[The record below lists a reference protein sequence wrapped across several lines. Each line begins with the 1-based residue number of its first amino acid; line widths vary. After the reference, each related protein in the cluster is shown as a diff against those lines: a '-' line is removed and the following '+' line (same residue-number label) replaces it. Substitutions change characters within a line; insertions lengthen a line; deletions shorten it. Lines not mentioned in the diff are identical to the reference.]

1 MFIEDTNL
9 FNQTSSNQIIII
21 IKRQVDTLLFHLR
34 ISINVIGVIKKQ

>member
-9 FNQTSSNQIIII
+9 FNQTSSI